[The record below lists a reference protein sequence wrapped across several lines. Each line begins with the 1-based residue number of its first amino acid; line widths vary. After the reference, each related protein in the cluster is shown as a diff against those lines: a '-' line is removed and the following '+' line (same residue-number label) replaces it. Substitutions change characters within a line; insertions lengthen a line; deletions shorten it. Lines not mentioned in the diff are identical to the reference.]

1 MLDALKRNLRITAV
15 FMAVR
20 FAVTVLVCFLYLVIA
35 AWIQWAFVSLMG
47 ESTFN
52 YIAGGVVSLVVGV
65 AFCYYAG
72 ALVLMFVKGWHVS
85 ALAYAKKIEDSGAF
99 PLGVGMRAFR
109 RNLISFGAVYGTRML
124 LKSVLS
130 GFQDK
135 LWTLSEDIPYGNK
148 LKNIAQNPIVE
159 HLANDILHYG
169 FDAAIFY
176 LVRKKPEDLGDVP
189 ATVLE
194 AVKRYLYC
202 LPSSLLSSI
211 STFVLFRV
219 IPKVL
224 KTLLILYIFLTQ
236 GFIAGI
242 FITVLMFPLFYILDN
257 AVFDPLTMTVFLS
270 AYAAKC
276 DEDPDKDSVIYKAV
290 NVVLENEGLSGESAE
305 QVDGDSGVNR
315 EQDEASDVIADV
327 LDDTILD
334 DVVEEN
340 SPIDGGAGIITPP
353 GGSSSSRVEAFSAD
367 RDMMDAA
374 LRSLSAQFAQAAG
387 GTEDGRIILPDAE
400 DTADVDMDVEDLDGV
415 DVDELEDAGGF
426 ASFVGSTT
434 LTPEVMAN
442 RFKDLNSLFNGKN
455 LSFDP
460 MSDTLSEH
468 DGGDSGDSD
477 DGHDRA
483 SSILAGDDD

>member
-85 ALAYAKKIEDSGAF
+85 ALAYAKKIEYSGAF

-176 LVRKKPEDLGDVP
+176 LVREKPEDLGDVP

-202 LPSSLLSSI
+202 LPSSMLSSI

-290 NVVLENEGLSGESAE
+290 NAVLENEGLSGESVDS
-305 QVDGDSGVNR
+305 VDGDSGVNH
-315 EQDEASDVIADV
+315 EQDEASD
-327 LDDTILD
+327 DDIILG

-340 SPIDGGAGIITPP
+340 SPVDGGAGIITPP
-353 GGSSSSRVEAFSAD
+353 GVSFSSPVEAFSAD

-374 LRSLSAQFAQAAG
+374 LRSLSAQFAQAAS
-387 GTEDGRIILPDAE
+387 GTEDESIILPDAE
-400 DTADVDMDVEDLDGV
+400 DAEDTVDVDMDVEDLDGV

-434 LTPEVMAN
+434 LTPEAMAN
-442 RFKDLNSLFNGKN
+442 RFKDLNSLFSGKN

-460 MSDTLSEH
+460 MSDPVLEH
-468 DGGDSGDSD
+468 GDVGDSGDSD